1 MSKLEDYLAPLHQ
14 GVWEVIVQKEDVTEP
29 LGKGWV
35 KSGFNLPS
43 PGTIASYR
51 KGNYHCHE
59 TTTDYRV
66 HMDVYDP
73 AKNPAMHLVDDAPLI
88 LMIGGSVESLWVD
101 AKNTKKLD
109 KKQLLSEHKRAWQ
122 LTLLAGISLLVI
134 GAGVIAVELGAA
146 DMVLA
151 AFVVLIVPVSIMGF
165 AVFMILQ
172 GTRNKPLNA
181 NSKRLIIT
189 GGMLICL
196 GILSYFFPALL
207 VLFLLIFMVFWPI
220 SSAVMSLKRTK
231 MGKVATPDGL
241 KKRMVIAV
249 ASIVL
254 AVLFFLNPAG
264 VAGLIIFVV
273 ATIIILMGAVS
284 VLKAMGLRS
293 ALKTFPLQE
302 ELEEEMKEIGLNS
315 S

>member
-1 MSKLEDYLAPLHQ
+1 MSKLEDFLTPLHQ
-14 GVWEVIVQKEDVTEP
+14 GVWEVIVLKEDVTEP
-29 LGKGWV
+29 LGESWV

-59 TTTDYRV
+59 TATDYRV

-73 AKNPAMHLVDDAPLI
+73 AKNPAMHLVDDAPLL
-88 LMIGGSVESLWVD
+88 LMIGGTIESLWVD

-109 KKQLLSEHKRAWQ
+109 KDQLSKEHRRAWQ
-122 LTLLAGISLLVI
+122 LILLAGIALLVI

-146 DMVLA
+146 DMVFA

-172 GTRNKPLNA
+172 GARNKPMNA

-189 GGMLICL
+189 GGLLICL
-196 GILSYFFPALL
+196 GILSYIFPALL

-220 SSAVMSLKRTK
+220 SSAVISLKRTK

-241 KKRMVIAV
+241 RKRIAIAI
-249 ASIVL
+249 ASIIL
-254 AVLFFLNPAG
+254 AILFILNPVG
-264 VAGLIIFVV
+264 VAGFIIFVV
-273 ATIIILMGAVS
+273 ATILIFMGVVS
-284 VLKAMGLRS
+284 VLKALGLRKI
-293 ALKTFPLQE
+293 LKTFPLQDE
-302 ELEEEMKEIGLNS
+302 FKEGMKGIRLKP
-315 S
+315 

>member
-1 MSKLEDYLAPLHQ
+1 MSKLDDFLSPLHQ
-14 GVWEVIVQKEDVTEP
+14 GVWEVIVLKEDVTEP

-35 KSGFNLPS
+35 KSQFNLPS

-51 KGNYHCHE
+51 NKNYHCHE
-59 TTTDYRV
+59 TASDYRV

-88 LMIGGSVESLWVD
+88 LMIGGTMESIWVD
-101 AKNTKKLD
+101 VKNTKKLD
-109 KKQLLSEHKRAWQ
+109 KKQLAREHKRAWQ
-122 LTLLAGISLLVI
+122 LILLAGIALLVI

-151 AFVVLIVPVSIMGF
+151 AFVVLVVPLSIMGF

-172 GTRNKPLNA
+172 GASNKPLNA

-189 GGMLICL
+189 GILLIIL
-196 GILSYFFPALL
+196 GILSFFFPALL

-220 SSAVMSLKRTK
+220 SSAVISLKRTK

-241 KKRMVIAV
+241 RKRMVIAV
-249 ASIVL
+249 ASIIL
-254 AVLFFLNPAG
+254 AVLFFINPAG
-264 VAGLIIFVV
+264 VAGFIIFVV
-273 ATIIILMGAVS
+273 AAILLFMGLVS
-284 VLKAMGLRS
+284 VFKAFGLRT
-293 ALKTFPLQE
+293 ALKTFPLKE
-302 ELEEEMKEIGLNS
+302 ELEEEVKEIGMDAS
-315 S
+315 